1 MMMKIVIFALFAA
14 LASGFM
20 MAPKV
25 AGKHT
30 KINMAD
36 GETFNPRNEAG
47 VSGPLGYFDP
57 LNLAPTDKR
66 GFKKFQ
72 EAELK
77 HGRVAMLAV
86 LGILIGEKAPFILG
100 SEISGPA
107 IYHFQQASDVLN
119 AWIPNVVG
127 FILAVEGFNII
138 KGWESPSE
146 TNASGDNIASL
157 KSDYVNGDLKF
168 DPLGLTPKTKDGFK
182 SLRTKELNNGRL
194 AMISAFGLIVQEL
207 VSGAPSV

>member
-1 MMMKIVIFALFAA
+1 
-14 LASGFM
+14 M

-25 AGKHT
+25 GGKHM
-30 KINMAD
+30 KMNMASED
-36 GETFNPRNEAG
+36 AFNPRNEAG

-57 LNLAPTDKR
+57 LGLAPKDKR
-66 GFKKFQ
+66 SFKKFQ

-86 LGILIGEKAPFILG
+86 VGILVGEKLPFLFGNDIT
-100 SEISGPA
+100 GPA

-127 FILAVEGFNII
+127 FIFAVEGFNIV
-138 KGWESPSE
+138 KGWESPNE
-146 TNASGDNIASL
+146 TKANGAAIASL

-182 SLRTKELNNGRL
+182 ALRTKELNNGRL
-194 AMISAFGLIVQEL
+194 AMISAFGLVVQEL
-207 VSGAPSV
+207 VSGAPSF

>member
-1 MMMKIVIFALFAA
+1 MK
-14 LASGFM
+14 M
-20 MAPKV
+20 
-25 AGKHT
+25 
-30 KINMAD
+30 NMASED
-36 GETFNPRNEAG
+36 AFNPINEAG

-57 LNLAPTDKR
+57 LGLAPKDKR
-66 GFKKFQ
+66 SFKKFK

-86 LGILIGEKAPFILG
+86 VGILVGEKFPFLLG
-100 SEISGPA
+100 NDITGPA

-127 FILAVEGFNII
+127 FILAVEGFNIV
-138 KGWESPSE
+138 KGWESPNE
-146 TNASGDNIASL
+146 TKANSDALASL

-182 SLRTKELNNGRL
+182 ALRTKELNNGRL
-194 AMISAFGLIVQEL
+194 AMISAFGLVVQEL
-207 VSGAPSV
+207 VSGAPSF